1 MGVSAIKSAS
11 QSAVLSKPMEV
22 RSEAD
27 ITLISML
34 EFGEPGSERSV
45 DGKPAHVASR
55 APAPLPTCSILGVC
69 MFVSFINIKLKKNA
83 SWTL

>member
-55 APAPLPTCSILGVC
+55 APAPLPTCSIFGLC
-69 MFVSFINIKLKKNA
+69 MFVYLQKCEN
-83 SWTL
+83 